1 MDNKRIVH
9 ILNDLV
15 RINSAA
21 KAGYETAAEHTHD
34 LKLVALFRAFAT
46 DREAFI
52 ESLNHKLIKLGV
64 TPEER
69 FSVLG
74 KLHRWLIDF
83 RTLVQSA
90 GDEVIITECLRGDEV
105 AMQHYMDG
113 MALNLPNEYHN
124 LLLSQYK
131 AVKETNSRLS
141 RHLNT
146 LRIMEN

>member
-21 KAGYETAAEHTHD
+21 KAGYETAADHAHD
-34 LKLVALFRAFAT
+34 LKLVRIFQEFASE
-46 DREAFI
+46 RETFI
-52 ESLNHKLIKLGV
+52 ESLNHKLTTLGAK
-64 TPEER
+64 PEER

-83 RTLVQSA
+83 RTLVQSV
-90 GDEVIITECLRGDEV
+90 GDEVIVTECLRGDEV
-105 AMQHYMDG
+105 AMQHYLDG
-113 MALNLPNEYHN
+113 MALNLPDAYHN

-131 AVKETNSRLS
+131 AIKETNNRLS

-146 LRIMEN
+146 LKIMEN